1 MKTDARLA
9 AYALI
14 ATRDADQA
22 QAVVSRE
29 LTESR
34 INRIGAKPFRF
45 EMNGVHIGD
54 STVAWNR
61 YSADVDVSSG
71 VVENTVALVLGDRV
85 PVFRIGDDTVG
96 CTPSTG
102 AVVSPSTMSIHR
114 PNGSSVLVLRATY
127 TTLARRFQEATGRP
141 PKGQIRFDRMVDLSR
156 GPGAVA
162 SRVLLHVLSELERS
176 DELLQNRLVRVAIDD
191 LLIGALLSLP
201 HSHSDEL
208 FFDSDDAA
216 PSVVLRAE
224 EYLEAHATEP
234 IKIRDVIEACGC
246 SSSLLYRAFQ
256 RHRGCT
262 PGEFLNDRRL
272 ELARGML
279 LSPSQ
284 FDTVKAIALACG
296 FAHVGRFAAVYK
308 ARFGEA
314 PSETLRR
321 SR

>member
-1 MKTDARLA
+1 MVED
-9 AYALI
+9 
-14 ATRDADQA
+14 
-22 QAVVSRE
+22 
-29 LTESR
+29 
-34 INRIGAKPFRF
+34 
-45 EMNGVHIGD
+45 
-54 STVAWNR
+54 TVAF
-61 YSADVDVSSG
+61 
-71 VVENTVALVLGDRV
+71 VLGDQE
-85 PVFRIGDDTVG
+85 PVFRIGEDSVA
-96 CTPSTG
+96 CTPSSG
-102 AVVSPSTMSIHR
+102 VVVSPSTMSIHR
-114 PNGSSVLVLRATY
+114 PSGSSVLVLKTSY
-127 TTLARRFQEATGRP
+127 TALARRLQEATGRP
-141 PKGQIRFDRMVDLSR
+141 PKGQIKFDRMGDLTR

-162 SRVLLHVLSELERS
+162 SRMLLHVASELERS
-176 DELLQNRLVRVAIDD
+176 DELLQNRLIRVAIDD
-191 LLIGALLSLP
+191 LLLGALLSLP

-208 FFDSDDAA
+208 FSDSDDAA

-224 EYLEAHATEP
+224 EYLEAHAVEP

-272 ELARGML
+272 ELAHGML

-284 FDTVKAIALACG
+284 FDTVKQIALACG
-296 FAHVGRFAAVYK
+296 FAHVGRFAATYK